1 MTQPLR
7 VVFNRLAALKPRTG
21 VGSYIVNLLE
31 ALQELPGLVVHPFP
45 SGASM
50 HLARLAFR
58 THAATLPSPQ
68 ALADRASSPSL
79 AARCLAA
86 ARHLARVTGH
96 AAFRT
101 FFRHTCE
108 SRAFELYHEPN
119 FLAWPSELPTVLTVH
134 DLSVLTHPQWHPRD
148 RVRAHE
154 QHFRASIRRACHIVA
169 VSEFT
174 RQELIRTLGVPAQRV
189 STIHNGVRAD
199 LRPLPETLVR
209 QLLFPLGLP
218 QRYLLV
224 VGTIEPRKNV
234 LMLLRAY
241 CSLPAGVRQLCP
253 LILAGPWGWNAEPV
267 ADFFECVARHH
278 NVRLLGYCPDALLP
292 ALYCGADAL
301 LYASHYEG
309 FGLPVLEMLACG
321 GAVLA
326 ADIPA
331 LREIASAGVQFIDPT
346 DEPGWRQ
353 AIERIITDPDYL
365 ASLRGAGASHAAS
378 FTWDR
383 AARQTLALYQ
393 RLARSQ
399 PPAAASR

>member
-21 VGSYIVNLLE
+21 VGSYIVNLLD
-31 ALQELPGLVVHPFP
+31 ALQELPGLLVHSFP
-45 SGASM
+45 AGSSK

-58 THAATLPSPQ
+58 THAASLPGAGFLPNGIGS
-68 ALADRASSPSL
+68 ASL
-79 AARCLAA
+79 VTRCVEA

-101 FFRHTCE
+101 LFRYTCE
-108 SRAFELYHEPN
+108 SRAFQLYHEPN

-134 DLSVLTHPQWHPRD
+134 DLSVLTHPHWHPRD

-154 QHFRASIRRACHIVA
+154 QHFLASVRRACHLIA

-174 RQELIRTLGVPAQRV
+174 RRELIDVVGVPPQRV
-189 STIHNGVRAD
+189 STVHNGIRAD
-199 LRPLPETLVR
+199 LRPLPGTLVR
-209 QLLFPLGLP
+209 QLLFPMGLP

-234 LMLLRAY
+234 LLLLRAY
-241 CSLPAGVRQLCP
+241 CSLPSSVRERCP
-253 LILAGPWGWNAEPV
+253 LVLAGPWGWNAEPV
-267 ADFFECVARHH
+267 AEFFECVARHH

-326 ADIPA
+326 SDIPV
-331 LREIASAGVQFIDPT
+331 LREIAHAGVQFIDPA
-346 DEPGWRQ
+346 DEPGWRR
-353 AIERIITDPDYL
+353 AIERIITDPDYR
-365 ASLRGAGASHAAS
+365 ASLRGAGADHAAS
-378 FTWDR
+378 YTWDR

-393 RLARSQ
+393 RLTHA
-399 PPAAASR
+399 